1 MIATAA
7 LERERRRIGL
17 GEKAQGEG
25 DGGCRLA
32 AARGPAGEG
41 VADSRVGVG
50 KEGLCA
56 DHLDRSIGR

>member
-32 AARGPAGEG
+32 AARGP
-41 VADSRVGVG
+41 G
-50 KEGLCA
+50 KNKL
-56 DHLDRSIGR
+56 